1 MKVIY
6 FVSLIKQIKKVNDLI
21 DLYDDGG
28 RQRPQLNPIK
38 GPAFREKARQLPHSA
53 VLLVAFLCNMR
64 KP

>member
-1 MKVIY
+1 MKGIY
-6 FVSLIKQIKKVNDLI
+6 FVSLIKQIKKVYDLI

-38 GPAFREKARQLPHSA
+38 GPAFREKSRQLPHSA
-53 VLLVAFLCNMR
+53 VLLVAFPRNMR